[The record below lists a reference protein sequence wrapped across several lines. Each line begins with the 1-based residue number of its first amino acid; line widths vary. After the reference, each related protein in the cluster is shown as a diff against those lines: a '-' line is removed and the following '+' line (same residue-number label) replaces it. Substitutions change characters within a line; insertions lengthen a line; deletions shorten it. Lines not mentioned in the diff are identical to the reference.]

1 MNDTPRTDAV
11 AYSPDDNPHV
21 AMMLMEMT
29 IHARKMER
37 ELNTSLAENKRLT
50 ELLDACTV
58 HSCGDHCQRPTCKRA
73 MRNAIKSAYWQ
84 LLPFLKPGDEKTKA
98 VLEQLQ
104 KFL

>member
-1 MNDTPRTDAV
+1 
-11 AYSPDDNPHV
+11 
-21 AMMLMEMT
+21 MT
-29 IHARKMER
+29 EATTLAISAFEAACKER
-37 ELNTSLAENKRLT
+37 DEAKAEIKRLT

-58 HSCGDHCQRPTCKRA
+58 HSCGDQCQRPTCKRA
-73 MRNAIKSAYWQ
+73 MRSAIKDAYWQ